1 MSIVMG
7 DDEFILY
14 IRKQYPN
21 CKTGNDDL
29 GTAIWRK
36 LQILD
41 PNAKIKKPDAPCYW
55 GNSGPFVAVN
65 KLPKT
70 AAQFSFDRACL
81 PQIYDFLDQLGQQE

>member
-1 MSIVMG
+1 MNIVMG

-21 CKTGNDDL
+21 CKIGNDSL
-29 GTAIWRK
+29 GREIWRK
-36 LQILD
+36 LQTLD
-41 PNAKIKKPDAPCYW
+41 PNAIIKAPDTACYW
-55 GNSGPFVAVN
+55 GNSGSFVALD

-81 PQIYDFLDQLGQQE
+81 PQLYDFLDQLGQ